1 MALIV
6 SDAITVAS
14 FENAIEVDILGASN
28 ISTV

>member
-6 SDAITVAS
+6 SDAITVAL
-14 FENAIEVDILGASN
+14 FKNAIEVDILGAFN